1 MRNIRSIIA
10 SGLVIA
16 LSSCGT
22 SVTKVE
28 HNPAVPQTEY
38 AASLINSYV
47 PSMQKGYKIK
57 IGVAENP
64 ADLPQE
70 GFTIKR
76 KGKTINIIGNDAS
89 GAIYGAN
96 RLLEYYKLNGN
107 LEIPTI
113 IVDAPEMKIRGAA
126 WAFRRQSTCQGTKF
140 TNILTHPRTSLGSTT
155 RSCG

>member
-57 IGVAENP
+57 IGVAENQ

-113 IVDAPEMKIRGAA
+113 IVDAPK
-126 WAFRRQSTCQGTKF
+126 
-140 TNILTHPRTSLGSTT
+140 
-155 RSCG
+155 

>member
-57 IGVAENP
+57 SEWP
-64 ADLPQE
+64 
-70 GFTIKR
+70 
-76 KGKTINIIGNDAS
+76 
-89 GAIYGAN
+89 
-96 RLLEYYKLNGN
+96 
-107 LEIPTI
+107 
-113 IVDAPEMKIRGAA
+113 KIRPTC
-126 WAFRRQSTCQGTKF
+126 RRKDSQ
-140 TNILTHPRTSLGSTT
+140 
-155 RSCG
+155 